1 MNKIL
6 FLVALPIAGL
16 GVGAGAAFATSLL
29 LAPAATPA
37 PAESDAEA
45 PVPDKPSFVST
56 GKILA
61 PLVGADGRLSGYEA
75 FEVELKVAGD
85 QVTSVKAKLPLLL
98 HAINM
103 RTYRTPMAS
112 GPDGLLPNIET
123 FRVVVEQSAAEAFGK
138 DVVKRAAITSAT
150 PA

>member
-1 MNKIL
+1 MKRIL
-6 FLVALPIAGL
+6 LLAGL
-16 GVGAGAAFATSLL
+16 PFAGLAVGAGAAFATSLL
-29 LAPAATPA
+29 LGPAAPAPTTA
-37 PAESDAEA
+37 PAT
-45 PVPDKPSFVST
+45 DKPSFVAT

-61 PLVGADGRLSGYEA
+61 PLVGADGRLTGYEA
-75 FEVELKVAGD
+75 FEVQLKVPDD
-85 QVTSVKAKLPLLL
+85 QVVSVKAKLPLLL

-123 FRVVVEQSAAEAFGK
+123 FRQVVEQASSEAFGK
-138 DVVKRAAITSAT
+138 GVVTRAAITSAT